1 MKPFTAAL
9 IPLLNIHFY
18 YVYETVKKLKKRVA
32 LLIKMSKMRIRSRGK
47 LQRAVLI
54 SLVQDDGAKVKTKT

>member
-1 MKPFTAAL
+1 M
-9 IPLLNIHFY
+9 IY
-18 YVYETVKKLKKRVA
+18 DRTVKKLKKRVA

-54 SLVQDDGAKVKTKT
+54 SLVLDDGAKVKTKT